1 MAKRINKYVTVSK
14 HIHSSNSSWSSND
27 VWVEV
32 NTTLKELDFAPEA
45 NTRIV
50 SKKFP
55 MLDGQFINEVHGDKL
70 YLELVLESE
79 KKFNNGRFSLSAP
92 DIHKSPEFL
101 NLIQSYID
109 KGFVKHIQTPEQ
121 KAYRDRKEALE
132 RIKDKKQGLVLW
144 MGFEALKENP
154 KLFQGGFSDEV
165 FNSPGIQNYVSRGVA
180 YGWIGHSGAR
190 TATHDKQIEA
200 GLRKRGISP
209 FKMFNWI
216 TSFDGRH
223 FADSLEGYT
232 KKEQKQKIA
241 KYLNFMFNRCLI
253 YGLLEHEG
261 TLNSII
267 KIEEMLSS
275 YGITLP
281 GGGKF
286 NKNNYLK
293 NLLSVQKSIS
303 EKTSLTEGDKIVN
316 DLVTTLFISLA

>member
-55 MLDGQFINEVHGDKL
+55 MLDGQFINEIYGDKL
-70 YLELVLESE
+70 FLELSLESE
-79 KKFNNGRFSLSAP
+79 KKFNNGRFSLSSP

-101 NLIQSYID
+101 NLVQSYID
-109 KGFVKHIQTPEQ
+109 KGFIKHVQTPEQ
-121 KAYRDRKEALE
+121 KAYSDRKEAAS

-144 MGFEALKENP
+144 MGCEALKENT

-165 FNSPGIQNYVSRGVA
+165 FNSVGIQNYVSRGFA

-209 FKMFNWI
+209 SKMFNWI
-216 TSFDGRH
+216 TSSDGRH
-223 FADSLEGYT
+223 FGDSLEGYT

-241 KYLNFMFNRCLI
+241 KYLNSMFNRCII
-253 YGLLEHEG
+253 YGLPEHEG
-261 TLNSII
+261 TLNSTI
-267 KIEEMLSS
+267 KLDEMLSE
-275 YGITLP
+275 YGLTLP
-281 GGGKF
+281 QDGKF
-286 NKNNYLK
+286 RKNDYLN
-293 NLLSVQKSIS
+293 NLLSIQKSIS
-303 EKTSLTEGDKIVN
+303 EKESLTEEEKIIN
-316 DLVTTLFISLA
+316 DLVTELFVNLA